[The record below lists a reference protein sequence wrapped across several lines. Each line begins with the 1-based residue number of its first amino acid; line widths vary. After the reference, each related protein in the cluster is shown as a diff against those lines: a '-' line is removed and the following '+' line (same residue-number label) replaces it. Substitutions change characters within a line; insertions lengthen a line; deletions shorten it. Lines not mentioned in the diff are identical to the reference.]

1 MAKENIEGF
10 DFTKYFTE
18 KEMYDLL
25 KNEIVE
31 VCNQA
36 YAPYKVVDDTKINC
50 GFMGDVMAYEIN
62 NKLYSV
68 MKWRIYVRTGPV
80 YTDYVLTITPFN
92 CYWRKWGD
100 NDFLSDKN
108 KHEKLTQAIRRIM
121 KERYGEVYM
130 EAGRKFYEEVRDF
143 KIELEK
149 NTYIAKRKKILQQ
162 ADAQIDSFE
171 L

>member
-1 MAKENIEGF
+1 R
-10 DFTKYFTE
+10 
-18 KEMYDLL
+18 
-25 KNEIVE
+25 V
-31 VCNQA
+31 
-36 YAPYKVVDDTKINC
+36 YAPYKVVNVEQVNC
-50 GFMGDVMAYEIN
+50 CFMKDVLAYEIN
-62 NKLYSV
+62 NKLYKV
-68 MKWRIYVRTGPV
+68 MKWRIYVRTGSV

-100 NDFLSDKN
+100 GEFLSEKN
-108 KHEKLTQAIRRIM
+108 THEKLTQALRKIM

-130 EAGRKFYEEVRDF
+130 EEGKKFYEEVRDF

-162 ADAQIDSFE
+162 ADEQIDSFV